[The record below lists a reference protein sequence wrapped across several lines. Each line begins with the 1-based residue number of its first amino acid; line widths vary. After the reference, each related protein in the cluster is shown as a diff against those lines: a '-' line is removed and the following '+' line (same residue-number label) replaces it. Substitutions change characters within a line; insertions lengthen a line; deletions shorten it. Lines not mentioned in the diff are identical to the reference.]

1 MSNIQE
7 NIDINYG
14 VFKVRCENAQYNILY
29 CAFDILNIKYKIYN
43 LQNFSYQIRSHF
55 FYIIVLI
62 FLLFSTFFHAI
73 TKVQIF
79 TVISHVFISNLKVLR
94 KDISMKSIFTIW
106 RTATGPLIIPMTND
120 YLFRALLQRNNFVLR
135 GLIASLLHLKDSDI
149 KSVVIANPIHLGESI
164 TDKTFI
170 LDINV
175 ILNNDTIINLELQVI
190 NEGNWKERSLSYLC
204 RSFDQL
210 KSGESYL
217 AVKPAIQIGL
227 LNFTLFED
235 APEFY
240 ATYQMRN
247 NRTNQLYSDKLK
259 ISVLDLSRVDLAT
272 EADKKYHLDDW
283 AKLFNA
289 TTWEDLKMLAQNNEH
304 IAEAASTIYEL
315 SEEEQI
321 RLQCLAREDFLR
333 TQKDRQ
339 IIQARKDAELA
350 QKDAQIIDL
359 EHQVASLTAE
369 LERLRTKQ

>member
-1 MSNIQE
+1 
-7 NIDINYG
+7 
-14 VFKVRCENAQYNILY
+14 
-29 CAFDILNIKYKIYN
+29 
-43 LQNFSYQIRSHF
+43 
-55 FYIIVLI
+55 
-62 FLLFSTFFHAI
+62 
-73 TKVQIF
+73 
-79 TVISHVFISNLKVLR
+79 
-94 KDISMKSIFTIW
+94 MKSVFTMW
-106 RTATGPLIIPMTND
+106 RTAAGPLSIPMTND

-135 GLIASLLHLKDSDI
+135 GLIASLLHLTDSDI
-149 KSVVIANPIHLGESI
+149 KSVVITNPIHLGESI

-190 NEGNWKERSLSYLC
+190 NQGNWKERSLSYLC

-247 NRTNQLYSDKLK
+247 NRTNQLYSDKLR
-259 ISVLDLSRVDLAT
+259 ISVLDLSRIDLVTEVDQR
-272 EADKKYHLDDW
+272 YHLDDW

-339 IIQARKDAELA
+339 IIQVRKDAELA
-350 QKDAQIIDL
+350 QKKAKIEQLDSQIEQLDSQIAQKDSHIAQQDAQIVDL

-369 LERLRTKQ
+369 LERLRTK

>member
-1 MSNIQE
+1 
-7 NIDINYG
+7 
-14 VFKVRCENAQYNILY
+14 
-29 CAFDILNIKYKIYN
+29 
-43 LQNFSYQIRSHF
+43 
-55 FYIIVLI
+55 
-62 FLLFSTFFHAI
+62 
-73 TKVQIF
+73 
-79 TVISHVFISNLKVLR
+79 
-94 KDISMKSIFTIW
+94 MKSVFTMW
-106 RTATGPLIIPMTND
+106 RTATGPLSIPMTND

-135 GLIASLLHLKDSDI
+135 GLTASLLHRRDSDI
-149 KSVVIANPIHLGESI
+149 KSVVITNPINLGECI

-217 AVKPAIQIGL
+217 AAKPAIQIGL

-247 NRTNQLYSDKLK
+247 NRTNQLYSDKLR

-272 EADKKYHLDDW
+272 PSDIRYHLDDW
-283 AKLFNA
+283 AKFFNA
-289 TTWEDLKMLAQNNEH
+289 ATWEDIKMLAQNNEY

-315 SEEEQI
+315 TEEEKI
-321 RLQCLAREDFLR
+321 RLQCQAREDFIR
-333 TQKDRQ
+333 TQKDREYL
-339 IIQARKDAELA
+339 QAQREALISEQA
-350 QKDAQIIDL
+350 AQIN
-359 EHQVASLTAE
+359 SLIAE
-369 LERLRTKQ
+369 NKMLRSKLKNTPAHK